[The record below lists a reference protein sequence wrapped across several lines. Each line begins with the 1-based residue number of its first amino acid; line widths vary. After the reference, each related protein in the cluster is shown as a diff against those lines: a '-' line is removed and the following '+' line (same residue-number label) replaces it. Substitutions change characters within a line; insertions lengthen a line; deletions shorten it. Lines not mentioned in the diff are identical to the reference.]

1 MSAKSFNLDH
11 TKSTGDEKNYR
22 VISLSSG
29 LEALL
34 ISTKQKGERRG
45 DVNAKAAAAMSVQV
59 GSFADPDVAGE
70 YTFFFH
76 YA

>member
-1 MSAKSFNLDH
+1 MSTTTLDLDH

-59 GSFADPDVAGE
+59 GSFADPEVAGK
-70 YTFFFH
+70 YIYFC
-76 YA
+76 